1 MSAFEQFNCVGLS
14 RYGKLVY
21 NQQDEFLRRS
31 IELYGEYR
39 EREAAVF
46 DQIIQPGQVVLEI
59 GANVGA
65 QTLFFAHR
73 VGPQGR
79 VLAFEPRRLSFQAL
93 CGSLSLNSITNVHCW
108 NMAVGAE
115 AGETTI
121 PSKPVTQ
128 PGAPSNAAAA
138 NDDLGYPPEDEP
150 KSDETVAVVD
160 LDSLN
165 LPRLDFIKLD
175 SSTAEDVLRGAAN
188 SITRH
193 KPIVY
198 VTSCG
203 GEKEIPLIRRIAAS
217 GYAMFWHDAPL
228 FNSDNF
234 AGNSSNVFGDQ
245 TARNLLCI
253 DKAADR
259 QLTGFTQVDVPTAA

>member
-14 RYGKLVY
+14 RYGKLIY
-21 NQQDEFLRRS
+21 NKQDEFLRRS

-115 AGETTI
+115 PGETTVSGT
-121 PSKPVTQ
+121 PTTQ
-128 PGAPSNAAAA
+128 PGAPSSAAASDA
-138 NDDLGYPPEDEP
+138 ELGHPHEEEP
-150 KSDETVAVVD
+150 QGDETVAVVNI
-160 LDSLN
+160 DSLN
-165 LPRLDFIKLD
+165 LPRLDFIKLN
-175 SSTAEDVLRGAAN
+175 SSAAEDVLRGAAN
-188 SITRH
+188 SIARN

-198 VTSCG
+198 LTSCSG
-203 GEKEIPLIRRIAAS
+203 NSEIPLIRQLDAA
-217 GYAMFWHDAPL
+217 GYAMFWHEVPL

-234 AGNSSNVFGDQ
+234 AGNSNNVFGDQ
-245 TARNLLCI
+245 AARNLLCI

-259 QLTGFTQVDVPTAA
+259 QLTGFTQVDVPAAA